1 VVAGLFSAAQAHD
14 HHPPGRFKAIL
25 TALVNGDLVNPAV
38 SVMERSVCAL
48 RTQQA
53 DLFED
58 HMSSCSGYVQEPA
71 SSDAAARLRWDN
83 GALD

>member
-1 VVAGLFSAAQAHD
+1 MVSGLFSAAQAHGF
-14 HHPPGRFKAIL
+14 HPSGHFEGIL
-25 TALVNGDLVNPAV
+25 AALADGDLVIPAV
-38 SVMERSVCAL
+38 GVMERAVCAL

-71 SSDAAARLRWDN
+71 SSDAAARLRWYN
-83 GALD
+83 GSLD